1 MVLREPIVVKDLAE
15 VYDLGIIGDANSTIT
30 GVNEIHKVVPGDLT
44 FVDVE
49 KYYNASLTSAATYIL
64 INKEVVCPEGKVLL
78 VTDKPF
84 DVFNAILWSLRPF
97 QPLNGTEKPT
107 IGTNTVIEP
116 NVTFGHNVTIGDH
129 CHIQSG
135 AYIGDNTV
143 IGDHVII
150 QAGALLATDA
160 FYYKKANGKFT
171 KWRSVGRVI
180 IESHADIGA
189 GCTINRG
196 VTGDTIIGEGSKLDC
211 QIHVG
216 HGVVIGKNCLIAA
229 QVGIGGKTIIE
240 DNVTIYGQVG
250 IAQNVRVGANTILL
264 GQSGVTKSLTGNMSY
279 FGSPAEEARA
289 YYKTMAALKILTN
302 NKPF

>member
-1 MVLREPIVVKDLAE
+1 MVLKNPIVVKELAE
-15 VYDLGIIGDANSTIT
+15 IYDLQVVGDESSVIT

-49 KYYNASLTSAATYIL
+49 KYYNASLQSAATFIL
-64 INKEVVCPEGKVLL
+64 INKEVDCPDGKVLL

-84 DVFNAILWSLRPF
+84 DIFNAILWSLRPF
-97 QPLNGTEKPT
+97 MPLDGTEKPK
-107 IGTNTVIEP
+107 IGLNTVIEP
-116 NVTFGHNVTIGDH
+116 NVTIGNNVTIGAN
-129 CHIQSG
+129 CYIQSG

-150 QAGALLATDA
+150 QAGAIIATDA
-160 FYYKKANGKFT
+160 FYYKKADGKFT

-211 QIHVG
+211 QIHIG

-229 QVGIGGKTIIE
+229 QVGIGGKSIIE

-250 IAQNVRVGANTILL
+250 IAQNLRIGAQTILL
-264 GQSGVTKSLTGNMSY
+264 GQSGVTKNLIGHATY

-289 YYKTMAALKILTN
+289 YYKTMAAMKMLTN
-302 NKPF
+302 NKP